1 MSKYCSYKV
10 DPLVTSSRF
19 VATII
24 KRYFYRPIGL
34 DMYDVSVLSLNRD
47 GYDFSLY
54 LKGKFKNLH
63 QQSKKKSRLYINFS
77 NDETQTQKPNRF
89 DHKRYKGR
97 QILNFEFV
105 FTVNNG
111 ECNAR
116 WSMSFCLSTC
126 IDNLLA
132 MNQTKYLIRPT
143 IMIIT
148 ITKIKNK
155 TRK

>member
-24 KRYFYRPIGL
+24 KRYSYRPIGL
-34 DMYDVSVLSLNRD
+34 DIYDVSVLSLNRV

-77 NDETQTQKPNRF
+77 DYETQTRKPNRF
-89 DHKRYKGR
+89 NHKRYKGR
-97 QILNFEFV
+97 RILNFEFV
-105 FTVNNG
+105 FTVNNR

-126 IDNLLA
+126 MDNSLA

-148 ITKIKNK
+148 ITKIKNE

>member
-24 KRYFYRPIGL
+24 KRYSHRPIGL
-34 DMYDVSVLSLNRD
+34 DIYDVSVLSLNRV

-77 NDETQTQKPNRF
+77 DYETQTRKPNRF
-89 DHKRYKGR
+89 NHKRYKGR
-97 QILNFEFV
+97 RILNFEFV

-126 IDNLLA
+126 MDNLLA
-132 MNQTKYLIRPT
+132 MNRTKYLIRPT